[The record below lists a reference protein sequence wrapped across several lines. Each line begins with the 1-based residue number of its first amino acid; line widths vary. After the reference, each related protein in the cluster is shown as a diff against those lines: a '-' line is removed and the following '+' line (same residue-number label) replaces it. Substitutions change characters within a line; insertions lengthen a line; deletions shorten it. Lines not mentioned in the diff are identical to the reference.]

1 MLAVAMAF
9 AACWGVLQLAV
20 LGWGTRSVRVV
31 TLLVSVGAG
40 AYGCGV
46 LAVLAE
52 LGYTRALAA
61 LTGEPVAAVVTTA
74 AYTVDPFVEELAKIA
89 PLVVA
94 GLHLRT
100 RRQWGLTDHLL
111 VGAALGAGF
120 GLLEAVLR
128 FSHQTANA
136 VAVDG
141 GWLLPISQSPPLVPS
156 PAGALTS
163 WLPAPVHADLLGIG
177 AGPGTNLHLA
187 WTALAGLG
195 VGLGFRLRG
204 PVRWA
209 GPVLVVLAGAAHAAA
224 NYDVAPTADS
234 GLGDV
239 LAAPFVATQPAL
251 GPLVAV
257 ALAVAV
263 VLDVRVLRAARAAAP
278 SLRLRREGAG
288 PGGVR
293 APARYA
299 RLHLPWTAFLV
310 LRLVLLR
317 RAALYACDGGV
328 TPAAEPMLG
337 EATDV
342 RSRMDVAD
350 HPDAWRGVGLRSLAL
365 VADDP
370 AERTPGGL
378 LRRYWPVLL
387 WAALLVPAFLYFVAG
402 TTPATDGLQDTLE
415 RPALF
420 ALLFVIPAGFCL
432 VLLAW
437 QVVAGLHGLPGALR
451 LASGE
456 LPAVVQFR
464 VATALGASLFG
475 VLGLAAW
482 LTGTSPSR
490 RLMTSFHALDALDSL
505 LLAGGLALMLAAFV
519 FFPPSI
525 GLSAVER
532 SDGATALVPTVA
544 VSGGFTALSV
554 LGLNGVLLS
563 RAVGNSGG
571 GAARPP
577 AGVGR
582 SVPDLP
588 QEKPPPKPAVHHWRL
603 RRIVDDLW
611 RGTEDPGRV
620 GDGTTMA
627 AVRNEV
633 LTGRPT
639 HGRFHLD
646 KAGQSVDRLTHWL
659 DEYGSSASR
668 TDRQWA
674 WRLRAELAR
683 ASRGQ

>member
-20 LGWGTRSVRVV
+20 LGWGTRSVRVA
-31 TLLVSVGAG
+31 TLLVAVGAG

-46 LAVLAE
+46 LAVLLE

-74 AYTVDPFVEELAKIA
+74 GYTVDPFVEEFAKVA

-111 VGAALGAGF
+111 VGAAIGAGF

-128 FSHQTANA
+128 FAHRTGNA
-136 VAVDG
+136 VDVDG
-141 GWLLPISQSPPLVPS
+141 GWLLPTSLAPPMVPS
-156 PAGALTS
+156 PAAAVTS
-163 WLPAPVHADLLGIG
+163 WLPAPVHAELLGIG
-177 AGPGTNLHLA
+177 AGPGMNLHLA

-195 VGLGFRLRG
+195 VGLWFRLRG
-204 PVRWA
+204 PARWA
-209 GPVLVVLAGAAHAAA
+209 GPVLVLLAGADHAAS
-224 NYDVAPTADS
+224 NYDVALTADS
-234 GLGDV
+234 RLGDV
-239 LAAPFVATQPAL
+239 LAAPFVAAQPLL
-251 GPLVAV
+251 GLWVAV
-257 ALAVAV
+257 GLAVAV

-278 SLRLRREGAG
+278 SLRLRREGGGLA
-288 PGGVR
+288 GVR
-293 APARYA
+293 ALTRYA
-299 RLHLPWTAFLV
+299 RLGAPWTAFLV
-310 LRLVLLR
+310 LRFVLLR
-317 RAALYACDGGV
+317 RAALYGSDGGV

-337 EATDV
+337 EVADV
-342 RSRMDVAD
+342 RARMDVAD
-350 HPDAWRGVGLRSLAL
+350 HPDAWRGVGLRSVAL
-365 VADDP
+365 GAD
-370 AERTPGGL
+370 AAGRTSGSL

-387 WAALLVPAFLYFVAG
+387 WAALLLPAFLYFVVG
-402 TTPATDGLQDTLE
+402 TTPLTDGVQDALE
-415 RPALF
+415 RPAF
-420 ALLFVIPAGFCL
+420 FPLLFVIPAGFCL

-490 RLMTSFHALDALDSL
+490 RLLTSFHVLDALDSL
-505 LLAGGLALMLAAFV
+505 LLAGGLALMLAAFL

-525 GLSAVER
+525 GLSAVVLGG
-532 SDGATALVPTVA
+532 GATVLVPTVA

-554 LGLNGVLLS
+554 LGLSGVLLS
-563 RAVGNSGG
+563 QAVGNSGG
-571 GAARPP
+571 GGARPP
-577 AGVGR
+577 AGGGQ

-588 QEKPPPKPAVHHWRL
+588 RTAPPPKPAVHHWRL

-611 RGTEDPGRV
+611 RGTGNPSRV
-620 GDGTTMA
+620 GDGTTMD

-639 HGRFHLD
+639 YGRFHLD
-646 KAGQSVDRLTHWL
+646 KARQSMNRLTNWL
-659 DEYGSSASR
+659 DEYGSAASR

-683 ASRGQ
+683 ALRGQ